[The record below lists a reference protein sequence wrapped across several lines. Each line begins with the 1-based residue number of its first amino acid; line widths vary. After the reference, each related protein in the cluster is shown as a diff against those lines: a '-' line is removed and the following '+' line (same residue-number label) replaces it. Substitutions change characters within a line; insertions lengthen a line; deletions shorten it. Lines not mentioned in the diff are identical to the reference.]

1 MGVVFMYYQISQPTT
16 IIRSSVADSFDY
28 PFFTISIS
36 LNLLLTLMIVARLIL
51 HRRNIQNAFGVSA
64 KTTSGF
70 YMAVITI
77 LIESCALYAISF
89 ILFIVPWS
97 RSSFVANIFFPVVAE
112 TQVRPIF
119 HILPTCCNLV

>member
-1 MGVVFMYYQISQPTT
+1 MGVMFMYYQISLPTT
-16 IIRSSVADSFDY
+16 ILRTPVANSFNY
-28 PFFTISIS
+28 PFFTISLS

-51 HRRNIQNAFGVSA
+51 HRRNIQSAFGVSA

-70 YMAVITI
+70 YMAVVTI

-97 RSSFVANIFFPVVAE
+97 RGSFVANIFFPVVAE
-112 TQVRPIF
+112 TQVRPVF
-119 HILPTCCNLV
+119 HTIPTCCNLV